1 MYLLLFC
8 TCTSVTCA
16 CTLQVCLF
24 QLPEVHPQAKLLIP
38 PPPIML
44 TEENWP
50 LLTVA
55 KGAFDTLGKD
65 TGLATAAA
73 LLDEGGDEGWG
84 DDELEIDECKFDM

>member
-1 MYLLLFC
+1 
-8 TCTSVTCA
+8 
-16 CTLQVCLF
+16 
-24 QLPEVHPQAKLLIP
+24 
-38 PPPIML
+38 ML

-73 LLDEGGDEGWG
+73 LLEEGGDEGWG
-84 DDELEIDECKFDM
+84 DDAELEIDEC